1 MYKKAFKDILHFER
15 DQEILNSACVFI
27 FVYLLLLLLCRVFN
41 SYVHFNKYAQSIGIK
56 KTKCPLS
63 LFESNHLES
72 RRKIIN

>member
-41 SYVHFNKYAQSIGIK
+41 SYVHFNKYA
-56 KTKCPLS
+56 
-63 LFESNHLES
+63 
-72 RRKIIN
+72 